1 MFGGEEKK
9 TDKKERNSHNN
20 TKTTRHTFQASQV
33 GRFFHARA
41 HTPRHF
47 VSLFHYFFSPDETR
61 GPSRTKNKW
70 TESGSR
76 FRRHSESLVVPR
88 RSFAQPSLSS
98 VAKSPDSGI
107 PYGMARCPPS
117 HGGETY
123 FCPSMSLNRAT
134 VSIFFSPPDR
144 SFPLL
149 LPHLPPQI
157 LRALFARD
165 RSFDHKEQQG
175 ISQNCRVH
183 TVHQHFFTRSL
194 VVSTMDDFGENRDK
208 EKARGTQAT

>member
-1 MFGGEEKK
+1 MFGGEGEKK
-9 TDKKERNSHNN
+9 TDKKERNSH
-20 TKTTRHTFQASQV
+20 TTTTRHTFQASQV

-98 VAKSPDSGI
+98 SVAKSPDSGI

-123 FCPSMSLNRAT
+123 FCPY
-134 VSIFFSPPDR
+134 VSESRHSFYFFLSTRSQFPPSPSPPASPDSARPFRER
-144 SFPLL
+144 SF
-149 LPHLPPQI
+149 
-157 LRALFARD
+157 
-165 RSFDHKEQQG
+165 
-175 ISQNCRVH
+175 V
-183 TVHQHFFTRSL
+183 
-194 VVSTMDDFGENRDK
+194 
-208 EKARGTQAT
+208 